1 MTSWSPFQIHELS
14 SEANPT
20 VSIPSQDVMGKAQS
34 GNICLQ
40 KYQRELKQNGEH
52 YRLARLK

>member
-1 MTSWSPFQIHELS
+1 MTSWSPFRIHELS

-20 VSIPSQDVMGKAQS
+20 VSIPSQDIMGKAQS

-40 KYQRELKQNGEH
+40 KNQRELKQNGNITDWH
-52 YRLARLK
+52 V